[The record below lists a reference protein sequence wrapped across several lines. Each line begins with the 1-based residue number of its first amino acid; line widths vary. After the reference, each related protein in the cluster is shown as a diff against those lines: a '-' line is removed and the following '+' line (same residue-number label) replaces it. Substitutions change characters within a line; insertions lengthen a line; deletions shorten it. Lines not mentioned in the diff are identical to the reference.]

1 VTDVGVETSQADAA
15 SLSYP
20 LPADIAP
27 ADLAAELVAALPER
41 DGDQYLLYE
50 HDGQWVLAIGAL
62 AMIELDCH
70 ELRITRDGVTQ
81 RQTWSG
87 RPGPV
92 LGEAVDRLLLET
104 DQAFGWIAF
113 EFGAYRFGLQERLA
127 PQAPLA
133 RVFWPRTRIVITGDA
148 VRLCDAE
155 DRHRE
160 VVSRLLS
167 AGPPLT
173 PTASAVDVAADA
185 TDYRARVG
193 AAVAEIAAGD
203 YHKVIL
209 SRCVAVP
216 FALDFP
222 STYRLGRQHNTPARS
237 FLLRLGGFR
246 ALGYS
251 PELVAAVRGDG
262 LVVTEPL
269 AGTRAL
275 GRGAAR
281 DRQARDDLES
291 DTKEIVEHAM
301 SVRSS
306 LQEIAEVA
314 EPGSAAVVDFMAVRE
329 RGSVQ
334 HLGSTVT
341 GRLDASKDR
350 MDALETLFP
359 AVTAS
364 GIPKA
369 AGVDAILRLD
379 ESPRELY
386 SGAVVMFSADG
397 GLDAALTLRTVYEHD
412 GRTWLRA
419 GAGII
424 GASDPDREFEETCE
438 KLATLAPHLVARGE
452 VHQPTSASGER
463 SR

>member
-1 VTDVGVETSQADAA
+1 VTGVGVETSQAGAA
-15 SLSYP
+15 SLPFS
-20 LPADIAP
+20 LPADTAP

-41 DGDQYLLYE
+41 DGEQYLLYE
-50 HDGQWVLAIGAL
+50 RDGQWVLAIGAL
-62 AMIELDCH
+62 ATIELDSN
-70 ELRITRDGVTQ
+70 ELRIIRDGVTQ
-81 RQTWSG
+81 RQAWSG

-113 EFGAYRFGLQERLA
+113 EFGAYRFGLQGRLA
-127 PQAPLA
+127 PQTPLA
-133 RVFWPRTRIVITGDA
+133 RVFWPRTRIVVSDDA
-148 VRLCDAE
+148 VQLFNADN
-155 DRHRE
+155 RHRE
-160 VVSRLLS
+160 IVSRVLS
-167 AGPPLT
+167 AGPT
-173 PTASAVDVAADA
+173 PTPVASAIDVAADT

-193 AAVAEIAAGD
+193 TAIGEIAAGK

-209 SRCVAVP
+209 SRSVDVP

-222 STYRLGRQHNTPARS
+222 STYRLGRRHNTPARS
-237 FLLRLGGFR
+237 FLLQLSGFR

-251 PELVAAVRGDG
+251 PELVAAVHDDG
-262 LVVTEPL
+262 VVVTEPL

-275 GRGAAR
+275 GHGAAR
-281 DRQARDDLES
+281 DRQAREDLES
-291 DTKEIVEHAM
+291 NTKEIVEHAM

-306 LQEIAEVA
+306 LREIDEVA
-314 EPGSAAVVDFMAVRE
+314 EPGSSAVVDFMTVRE

-341 GRLDASKDR
+341 ARLDASKDR
-350 MDALETLFP
+350 MDVLETLFP

-379 ESPRELY
+379 ETPRELY

-397 GLDAALTLRTVYEHD
+397 GLDAALTLRTVYERD

-424 GASDPDREFEETCE
+424 AASDPDREFEETCE
-438 KLATLAPHLVARGE
+438 KLATLAPHLVAR
-452 VHQPTSASGER
+452 HPAL
-463 SR
+463 

>member
-1 VTDVGVETSQADAA
+1 VTEVGVESSPAGAA
-15 SLSYP
+15 SLSFP
-20 LPADIAP
+20 LPFDIDP
-27 ADLAAELVAALPER
+27 ADLAAELAAGSAEA
-41 DGDQYLLYE
+41 DGEQYLLYE
-50 HDGQWVLAIGAL
+50 RDGEWVLAIGAL
-62 AMIELDCH
+62 AIIELDRD
-70 ELRITRDGVTQ
+70 ELRIIRDGVTQ

-104 DQAFGWIAF
+104 DEAFGWIAF

-127 PQAPLA
+127 PQTPLA
-133 RVFWPRTRIVITGDA
+133 RVFWPRTRIVVSADA
-148 VRLCDAE
+148 VVLFGAE
-155 DRHRE
+155 DRHVE
-160 VVSRLLS
+160 SVSGLLS
-167 AGPPLT
+167 AGVPPLPT
-173 PTASAVDVAADA
+173 PSAVDVSADA
-185 TDYRARVG
+185 SDYRARVG
-193 AAVAEIAAGD
+193 AAIDEITAGR

-209 SRCVAVP
+209 SRCVNVP
-216 FALDFP
+216 FLLDFP
-222 STYRLGRQHNTPARS
+222 STYRVGRRHNTPARS
-237 FLLRLGGFR
+237 FLFHLGGFR

-251 PELVAAVRGDG
+251 PELVAAVHDDG
-262 LVVTEPL
+262 VVLTEPL

-281 DRQARDDLES
+281 DRQAREDLES
-291 DTKEIVEHAM
+291 NTKEIVEHAM

-306 LQEIAEVA
+306 LQEIDEVV
-314 EPGSAAVVDFMAVRE
+314 EPGSSAVVDFMTVRE

-341 GRLDASKDR
+341 GRLHASKDR

-364 GIPKA
+364 GIPKGA
-369 AGVDAILRLD
+369 SVDAILRLD

-386 SGAVVMFSADG
+386 SGAVVRFSADG
-397 GLDAALTLRTVYEHD
+397 GLDAALTLRTVYERD

-424 GASDPDREFEETCE
+424 AASDPGREFEETCE
-438 KLATLAPHLVARGE
+438 KLATLAPYLVARR
-452 VHQPTSASGER
+452 ER
-463 SR
+463 S

>member
-1 VTDVGVETSQADAA
+1 VTQVGVETSPAGAA
-15 SLSYP
+15 SLSFP
-20 LPADIAP
+20 LPAGMAP
-27 ADLAAELVAALPER
+27 ADLAAELAAALAEV
-41 DGDQYLLYE
+41 DGEEYLLYE
-50 HDGQWVLAIGAL
+50 RDGQWMLAIGAL
-62 AMIELDCH
+62 AVIELDRD
-70 ELRITRDGVTQ
+70 ELRIIQDGVTQ

-104 DQAFGWIAF
+104 VEAFGWIAF

-127 PQAPLA
+127 PQTPLA
-133 RVFWPRTRIVITGDA
+133 RVFWPRTRIVVSADA
-148 VRLCDAE
+148 VALFDAE
-155 DRHRE
+155 DRHVE
-160 VVSRLLS
+160 NVSRLLS
-167 AGPPLT
+167 AGLPPLPT
-173 PTASAVDVAADA
+173 PSAVDVSAD
-185 TDYRARVG
+185 TSDYRARVG
-193 AAVAEIAAGD
+193 AAIDEITAGD

-209 SRCVAVP
+209 SRCVNVP

-222 STYRLGRQHNTPARS
+222 STYRVGRRHNTPARS
-237 FLLRLGGFR
+237 FLLHLGGFR

-251 PELVAAVRGDG
+251 PELVAAVHHDG
-262 LVVTEPL
+262 VVVTEPL

-275 GRGAAR
+275 GRGAELDRAAR
-281 DRQARDDLES
+281 EDLES
-291 DTKEIVEHAM
+291 NTKEIVEHAM

-306 LQEIAEVA
+306 VQEIDEVA
-314 EPGSAAVVDFMAVRE
+314 EPGSSAVVDFMTVRE

-341 GRLDASKDR
+341 GRLHASKNR

-369 AGVDAILRLD
+369 ASVDAILRLD
-379 ESPRELY
+379 DCPRELY
-386 SGAVVMFSADG
+386 SGAVVRFSADG
-397 GLDAALTLRTVYEHD
+397 GLDAALTLRTVFERD

-424 GASDPDREFEETCE
+424 AASEPDREFEETCE
-438 KLATLAPHLVARGE
+438 KLTTLAPYLVERRE
-452 VHQPTSASGER
+452 TS
-463 SR
+463 

>member
-1 VTDVGVETSQADAA
+1 VTEVGVDSSPAGAA
-15 SLSYP
+15 SLSFP
-20 LPADIAP
+20 LPFDIDP
-27 ADLAAELVAALPER
+27 ADLAAELAAGSAEA
-41 DGDQYLLYE
+41 DGEQYLLYE
-50 HDGQWVLAIGAL
+50 RDGEWVLAIGTL
-62 AMIELDCH
+62 AIIELDCD
-70 ELRITRDGVTQ
+70 ELRIIRDGVTQ
-81 RQTWSG
+81 RQTWAG

-104 DQAFGWIAF
+104 DEAFGWIAF

-127 PQAPLA
+127 PQTPLA
-133 RVFWPRTRIVITGDA
+133 RVFWPRTRIVVSADA
-148 VRLCDAE
+148 VALFGAE
-155 DRHRE
+155 DRH
-160 VVSRLLS
+160 VDSVNRLLS
-167 AGPPLT
+167 AGVPPLPT
-173 PTASAVDVAADA
+173 PSAVDVSADSS
-185 TDYRARVG
+185 DYRARVR
-193 AAVAEIAAGD
+193 AAIDEITAGQ

-209 SRCVAVP
+209 SRCVNVP

-222 STYRLGRQHNTPARS
+222 STYRVGRRHNTPARS
-237 FLLRLGGFR
+237 FLFHLGGFR

-251 PELVAAVRGDG
+251 PELVAAVHDDG
-262 LVVTEPL
+262 VVLTEPL

-281 DRQARDDLES
+281 DRQAREDLES
-291 DTKEIVEHAM
+291 NTKEIVEHAM

-306 LQEIAEVA
+306 LQEIDEVV
-314 EPGSAAVVDFMAVRE
+314 EPGSSAVVDFMTVRE

-341 GRLDASKDR
+341 GRLHASKDR

-369 AGVDAILRLD
+369 ASVDAILRLD

-386 SGAVVMFSADG
+386 SGAVVRFSADG
-397 GLDAALTLRTVYEHD
+397 GLDAALTLRTVYERD

-424 GASDPDREFEETCE
+424 AASDPGREFEETCE
-438 KLATLAPHLVARGE
+438 KLATLAPYLVARR
-452 VHQPTSASGER
+452 ER
-463 SR
+463 S

>member
-81 RQTWSG
+81 RQMWSG

-193 AAVAEIAAGD
+193 AAIAEISAGD

-222 STYRLGRQHNTPARS
+222 STYRLGRRHNTPARS

-262 LVVTEPL
+262 VVVTEPL

-275 GRGAAR
+275 GHGAAR

-306 LQEIAEVA
+306 LQEITEVA

-397 GLDAALTLRTVYEHD
+397 GLDAALTLRTVYERD

-438 KLATLAPHLVARGE
+438 KLATLAPHLVARGQA
-452 VHQPTSASGER
+452 HQPTSASGER

>member
-1 VTDVGVETSQADAA
+1 
-15 SLSYP
+15 
-20 LPADIAP
+20 
-27 ADLAAELVAALPER
+27 
-41 DGDQYLLYE
+41 
-50 HDGQWVLAIGAL
+50 
-62 AMIELDCH
+62 
-70 ELRITRDGVTQ
+70 
-81 RQTWSG
+81 
-87 RPGPV
+87 
-92 LGEAVDRLLLET
+92 
-104 DQAFGWIAF
+104 
-113 EFGAYRFGLQERLA
+113 
-127 PQAPLA
+127 
-133 RVFWPRTRIVITGDA
+133 
-148 VRLCDAE
+148 
-155 DRHRE
+155 
-160 VVSRLLS
+160 VSRLLS
-167 AGPPLT
+167 AGPPLS

-193 AAVAEIAAGD
+193 AAIAEIAAGD

-222 STYRLGRQHNTPARS
+222 STYRLGRRHNTPARS

>member
-1 VTDVGVETSQADAA
+1 
-15 SLSYP
+15 
-20 LPADIAP
+20 
-27 ADLAAELVAALPER
+27 
-41 DGDQYLLYE
+41 
-50 HDGQWVLAIGAL
+50 
-62 AMIELDCH
+62 
-70 ELRITRDGVTQ
+70 
-81 RQTWSG
+81 
-87 RPGPV
+87 V

-127 PQAPLA
+127 PKTPLA
-133 RVFWPRTRIVITGDA
+133 RVFWPRTRIVVSDDA
-148 VRLCDAE
+148 VQLFNADN
-155 DRHRE
+155 HQRE
-160 VVSRLLS
+160 IVSRVLS
-167 AGPPLT
+167 AGPT
-173 PTASAVDVAADA
+173 PIPVASEIDVAADT
-185 TDYRARVG
+185 TDYRSRVG
-193 AAVAEIAAGD
+193 TAIGEIAAGK
-203 YHKVIL
+203 YRKVIL
-209 SRCVAVP
+209 SRSVDVP

-222 STYRLGRQHNTPARS
+222 STYRLGRRHNTPARS
-237 FLLRLGGFR
+237 FLLQLSGFR

-251 PELVAAVRGDG
+251 PELVAAVHDDG
-262 LVVTEPL
+262 VVVTEPL

-281 DRQARDDLES
+281 DRQAREDLES
-291 DTKEIVEHAM
+291 NTKEIVEHAM

-306 LQEIAEVA
+306 LQEIDEVA
-314 EPGSAAVVDFMAVRE
+314 EPGSSAVVDFMTVRE

-341 GRLDASKDR
+341 ARLDASKDR

-397 GLDAALTLRTVYEHD
+397 GLDAALTLRTVYERD

-424 GASDPDREFEETCE
+424 AASDPDREFEETCE
-438 KLATLAPHLVARGE
+438 KLATLAPHLVARR
-452 VHQPTSASGER
+452 AAL
-463 SR
+463 

>member
-1 VTDVGVETSQADAA
+1 VTDVGVETSQAHAA
-15 SLSYP
+15 ALSYP
-20 LPADIAP
+20 LPADIVP
-27 ADLAAELVAALPER
+27 ADLAAELAAALPER
-41 DGDQYLLYE
+41 DGEEYLLYE
-50 HDGQWVLAIGAL
+50 YDGQWVLAIGAL
-62 AMIELDCH
+62 AVIELDRD
-70 ELRITRDGVTQ
+70 ELRIIRDGVTQ
-81 RQTWSG
+81 REAWTG

-127 PQAPLA
+127 PNTPLA
-133 RVFWPRTRIVITGDA
+133 TVFWPRTRIVVTSDTVSVVDA
-148 VRLCDAE
+148 DE
-155 DRHRE
+155 RHRN
-160 VVSRLLS
+160 VVIGLLN
-167 AGPPLT
+167 AGSPLT
-173 PTASAVDVAADA
+173 PTASPVDVAAD
-185 TDYRARVG
+185 TSNYRARVG
-193 AAVAEIAAGD
+193 AAIGEIAAGG

-209 SRCVAVP
+209 SRTVNVP
-216 FALDFP
+216 FPLDFP
-222 STYRLGRQHNTPARS
+222 STYRLGRRHNTPARS

-251 PELVAAVRGDG
+251 PELVAAVDDG
-262 LVVTEPL
+262 VVVTEPL

-275 GRGAAR
+275 GRGAVR
-281 DRQARDDLES
+281 DRQAREDLES
-291 DTKEIVEHAM
+291 DSKEIVEHAM

-306 LQEIAEVA
+306 LQEITEVA

-341 GRLDASKDR
+341 GRLDASKNR

-369 AGVDAILRLD
+369 ASVDAILRLD
-379 ESPRELY
+379 EAPRELY
-386 SGAVVMFSADG
+386 SGAVVMFSANG
-397 GLDAALTLRTVYEHD
+397 RLDAALTLRTVYERD

-438 KLATLAPHLVARGE
+438 KLSTLAPHLVALR
-452 VHQPTSASGER
+452 QIP
-463 SR
+463 

>member
-1 VTDVGVETSQADAA
+1 
-15 SLSYP
+15 LSFA
-20 LPADIAP
+20 LPFDIDP
-27 ADLAAELVAALPER
+27 ADLAAELAAGSAEA
-41 DGDQYLLYE
+41 DGEQYLLYE
-50 HDGQWVLAIGAL
+50 RDGEWVLAIGAL
-62 AMIELDCH
+62 AIIELDRD
-70 ELRITRDGVTQ
+70 ELRIIRDGVTQ

-104 DQAFGWIAF
+104 DEAFGWIAF

-127 PQAPLA
+127 PQTPLA
-133 RVFWPRTRIVITGDA
+133 RVFWPRTRIVVSADA
-148 VRLCDAE
+148 VALFGAE
-155 DRHRE
+155 DRHVE
-160 VVSRLLS
+160 SVSRLLS
-167 AGPPLT
+167 AGVPPLPT
-173 PTASAVDVAADA
+173 PSAVDVSADA
-185 TDYRARVG
+185 SDYRARVR
-193 AAVAEIAAGD
+193 AAIDEIIAGQ

-209 SRCVAVP
+209 SRCVDVP

-222 STYRLGRQHNTPARS
+222 STYRVGRRHNTPARS
-237 FLLRLGGFR
+237 FLFHLGGFR

-251 PELVAAVRGDG
+251 PELVAAVHDDG
-262 LVVTEPL
+262 VVLTEPL

-281 DRQARDDLES
+281 DRQAREDLES

-306 LQEIAEVA
+306 LQEIDEVV
-314 EPGSAAVVDFMAVRE
+314 EPGSSAVVDFMTVRE

-341 GRLDASKDR
+341 GRLHASKDR

-369 AGVDAILRLD
+369 ASVDAILRLD

-386 SGAVVMFSADG
+386 SGAVVRFSADG
-397 GLDAALTLRTVYEHD
+397 GLDAALTLRTVYERD

-424 GASDPDREFEETCE
+424 AASDPGREFEETCE
-438 KLATLAPHLVARGE
+438 KLATLAPYLVARRD
-452 VHQPTSASGER
+452 R
-463 SR
+463 S

>member
-1 VTDVGVETSQADAA
+1 VTGVDVEATQASAE
-15 SLSYP
+15 SLPFS
-20 LPADIAP
+20 LPVGTAP

-41 DGDQYLLYE
+41 DGEQYLLYE
-50 HDGQWVLAIGAL
+50 RDGQWVLAIGAL
-62 AMIELDCH
+62 ATIELDSD
-70 ELRITRDGVTQ
+70 ELRIIRDGVTQ
-81 RQTWSG
+81 RATWSG

-113 EFGAYRFGLQERLA
+113 EFGAYRFGLQGRLA
-127 PQAPLA
+127 PQTPLA
-133 RVFWPRTRIVITGDA
+133 RVFWPRTRIVVSDDA
-148 VRLCDAE
+148 VQLFNADNH
-155 DRHRE
+155 HRE
-160 VVSRLLS
+160 IVSRVLS
-167 AGPPLT
+167 AGPT
-173 PTASAVDVAADA
+173 PTPVACEIDVAADT

-193 AAVAEIAAGD
+193 TAIGEIAAGK

-209 SRCVAVP
+209 SRSVDVP

-222 STYRLGRQHNTPARS
+222 ATYRLGRRHNTPARS
-237 FLLRLGGFR
+237 FLLQLSGFR

-251 PELVAAVRGDG
+251 PELVAAVHDDG
-262 LVVTEPL
+262 VVVTEPL

-281 DRQARDDLES
+281 DRQAREDLES
-291 DTKEIVEHAM
+291 NTKEIVEHAM

-306 LQEIAEVA
+306 LQEIDEVA
-314 EPGSAAVVDFMAVRE
+314 EPGSSAVVDFMTVRE

-341 GRLDASKDR
+341 ARLDASKDR

-364 GIPKA
+364 GIPKG

-397 GLDAALTLRTVYEHD
+397 GLDAALTLRTVYERD

-424 GASDPDREFEETCE
+424 AGSDPDREFEETCE
-438 KLATLAPHLVARGE
+438 KLATLAPHLVARRA
-452 VHQPTSASGER
+452 TL
-463 SR
+463 

>member
-1 VTDVGVETSQADAA
+1 VTEVGVETSQTGAA

-41 DGDQYLLYE
+41 DGEQYLLYE
-50 HDGQWVLAIGAL
+50 QDGEWMLAIGAL
-62 AMIELDCH
+62 AMIELDRD
-70 ELRITRDGVTQ
+70 ELRIIRDGVTQ

-127 PQAPLA
+127 PQAALA
-133 RVFWPRTRIVITGDA
+133 RVFWPRARIVVTDDA
-148 VRLCDAE
+148 VRLFDAE
-155 DRHRE
+155 ERHRE
-160 VVSRLLS
+160 IVSRLLRE
-167 AGPPLT
+167 GLPPT
-173 PTASAVDVAADA
+173 PTASAVDVIAD
-185 TDYRARVG
+185 TTNYRARVG
-193 AAVAEIAAGD
+193 AAIGEIVAGD

-209 SRCVAVP
+209 SRSVAVP
-216 FALDFP
+216 FPLDFP
-222 STYRLGRQHNTPARS
+222 STYRLGRRHNTPARS

-251 PELVAAVRGDG
+251 PELVAAVREDG
-262 LVVTEPL
+262 MVVTEPL

-275 GRGAAR
+275 GRGSAR

-291 DTKEIVEHAM
+291 NTKEIVEHAM

-306 LQEIAEVA
+306 LQEITEIA
-314 EPGSAAVVDFMAVRE
+314 EPGTAAVVDFMTVRE

-341 GRLDASKDR
+341 GRLDAAKDR

-369 AGVDAILRLD
+369 TSVDAILRLD
-379 ESPRELY
+379 ENPRELY
-386 SGAVVMFSADG
+386 SGAVVVFSANG
-397 GLDAALTLRTVYEHD
+397 GLDAALTLRTVYERD

-438 KLATLAPHLVARGE
+438 KLATLAPHLVARR
-452 VHQPTSASGER
+452 QSL
-463 SR
+463 

>member
-1 VTDVGVETSQADAA
+1 MTEVGVETSPAAAA
-15 SLSYP
+15 SSLSFP
-20 LPADIAP
+20 LPPGVAP
-27 ADLAAELVAALPER
+27 ADLAAELAAALPER
-41 DGDQYLLYE
+41 DGEEYLLYE
-50 HDGQWVLAIGAL
+50 RDGQWILAVGVL
-62 AMIELDCH
+62 AMIELDRD
-70 ELRITRDGVTQ
+70 ELRIIRDNVTQ

-113 EFGAYRFGLQERLA
+113 EFGAYRFGLQEQLA

-133 RVFWPRTRIVITGDA
+133 RVFWPRTRIVVTDDA
-148 VRLCDAE
+148 VQVYDAD
-155 DRHRE
+155 DRQRDT
-160 VVSRLLS
+160 VVELLAS
-167 AGPPLT
+167 GLPPA
-173 PTASAVDVAADA
+173 PSASAIDVAADA
-185 TDYRARVG
+185 GDYRARVG
-193 AAVAEIAAGD
+193 TAIAEIAAGR

-209 SRCVAVP
+209 SRSLDVP

-222 STYRLGRQHNTPARS
+222 STYRLGRRHNTPARS
-237 FLLRLGGFR
+237 FLLRLSGFR

-251 PELVAAVRGDG
+251 PELVAAVHDDG
-262 LVVTEPL
+262 VVVTEPL

-275 GRGAAR
+275 GRGATR
-281 DRQARDDLES
+281 DSQARNDLQTDS
-291 DTKEIVEHAM
+291 KEIVEHAM

-306 LQEIAEVA
+306 LLEIAEVA
-314 EPGSAAVVDFMAVRE
+314 EPGTAAVIDFMTVRE

-364 GIPKA
+364 GVPKA
-369 AGVDAILRLD
+369 ASVDAILRLD
-379 ESPRELY
+379 EGPRELY

-397 GLDAALTLRTVYEHD
+397 GLDAALTLRTAYERD

-424 GASDPDREFEETCE
+424 SGSDPDREFEETCE
-438 KLATLAPHLVARGE
+438 KLATLAPHLVARH
-452 VHQPTSASGER
+452 VP
-463 SR
+463 

>member
-1 VTDVGVETSQADAA
+1 MTEVDVEANQAFAA
-15 SLSYP
+15 SLPFS
-20 LPADIAP
+20 LPVDTAP

-41 DGDQYLLYE
+41 DGEQYLLYE
-50 HDGQWVLAIGAL
+50 RDGRWVLAIGAL
-62 AMIELDCH
+62 ATIELDSN
-70 ELRITRDGVTQ
+70 ELRIIRDGVTQ

-113 EFGAYRFGLQERLA
+113 EFGAYRFGLQDRLS
-127 PQAPLA
+127 PRTPLA
-133 RVFWPRTRIVITGDA
+133 RVFWPRTRIVVSDDA
-148 VRLCDAE
+148 IQLFNADNH
-155 DRHRE
+155 HRE
-160 VVSRLLS
+160 IVSRVLS
-167 AGPPLT
+167 AGPT
-173 PTASAVDVAADA
+173 PTPVASEIDVAADT
-185 TDYRARVG
+185 TDYRARVSTAIG
-193 AAVAEIAAGD
+193 EIAAGK

-209 SRCVAVP
+209 SRSVDVP

-222 STYRLGRQHNTPARS
+222 STYRLGRRHNTPARS
-237 FLLRLGGFR
+237 FLLQLSGFR

-251 PELVAAVRGDG
+251 PELVAAVQDDG
-262 LVVTEPL
+262 VVVTEPL

-281 DRQARDDLES
+281 DRQAREELES
-291 DTKEIVEHAM
+291 NTKEIVEHAM

-306 LQEIAEVA
+306 LQEIDEVA
-314 EPGSAAVVDFMAVRE
+314 EPGSSAVVDFMTVRE

-341 GRLDASKDR
+341 ARLDASKDR

-397 GLDAALTLRTVYEHD
+397 GLDAALTLRTVYERD

-424 GASDPDREFEETCE
+424 AASDPDREFEETCE
-438 KLATLAPHLVARGE
+438 KLATLAPHLVARR
-452 VHQPTSASGER
+452 AAL
-463 SR
+463 

>member
-1 VTDVGVETSQADAA
+1 
-15 SLSYP
+15 
-20 LPADIAP
+20 LPAEIAP

-41 DGDQYLLYE
+41 DGEQYLLYE
-50 HDGQWVLAIGAL
+50 YEGRWVLAIGAL
-62 AMIELDCH
+62 AMIELDRD
-70 ELRITRDGVTQ
+70 ELRIIRDGVTQ
-81 RQTWSG
+81 RETWSG
-87 RPGPV
+87 RPGLV

-133 RVFWPRTRIVITGDA
+133 RVFWPRTRIVVTDDA

-160 VVSRLLS
+160 IVNRLLS
-167 AGPPLT
+167 AGPPPT
-173 PTASAVDVAADA
+173 PTASAIDVAADT

-193 AAVAEIAAGD
+193 AAIAEIAAGD

-222 STYRLGRQHNTPARS
+222 STYRLGRRHNTPARS

-251 PELVAAVRGDG
+251 PELVAAVHGDG
-262 LVVTEPL
+262 VEVTEPL

-275 GRGAAR
+275 GRGTAR
-281 DRQARDDLES
+281 DRQARDELES
-291 DTKEIVEHAM
+291 NTKEIVEHAM

-306 LQEIAEVA
+306 LREIAEVA

-350 MDALETLFP
+350 MDALATLFP

-369 AGVDAILRLD
+369 ASVEAILRLD

-386 SGAVVMFSADG
+386 SGAVVVFSADG
-397 GLDAALTLRTVYEHD
+397 GLDAALTLRSVFERD

-424 GASDPDREFEETCE
+424 GASDPGREFEETCE

-452 VHQPTSASGER
+452 AHQPASASGEL

>member
-1 VTDVGVETSQADAA
+1 VTEVGVKASPVGAA
-15 SLSYP
+15 SLSFP
-20 LPADIAP
+20 LPTEIAP
-27 ADLAAELVAALPER
+27 ADLAAQLAAALPER
-41 DGDQYLLYE
+41 DGEEYLLYE
-50 HDGQWVLAIGAL
+50 HDGQWVLAAGAL
-62 AMIELDCH
+62 AMVELDRD
-70 ELRITRDGVTQ
+70 EVRIIRDGVTQ

-92 LGEAVDRLLLET
+92 LGEAIDRLLLET
-104 DQAFGWIAF
+104 DQAFGWISF
-113 EFGAYRFGLQERLA
+113 EFGVYRFGLQDRLA

-133 RVFWPRTRIVITGDA
+133 RVFWPRTRIVITDDA
-148 VRLCDAE
+148 VRLFDGE

-160 VVSRLLS
+160 IVGRLLS
-167 AGPPLT
+167 EGLPAAPP
-173 PTASAVDVAADA
+173 ASAIEVAADT
-185 TDYRARVG
+185 TDYRGRVG
-193 AAVAEIAAGD
+193 AAIDEIVAGR

-209 SRCVAVP
+209 SRCIDVP

-222 STYRLGRQHNTPARS
+222 STYRLARQHNTPARS

-251 PELVAAVRGDG
+251 PEVVAAVHENGV
-262 LVVTEPL
+262 VVTEPL

-281 DRQARDDLES
+281 DRQARDELES
-291 DTKEIVEHAM
+291 DSKEIVEHAM

-306 LQEIAEVA
+306 LREITEVA
-314 EPGSAAVVDFMAVRE
+314 KPGSAAVIDFMTVRE

-350 MDALETLFP
+350 MDALEALFP

-369 AGVDAILRLD
+369 ASLDAILRLD

-397 GLDAALTLRTVYEHD
+397 GLDAALTLRAAYERD

-438 KLATLAPHLVARGE
+438 KLATLAPHLVAQRR
-452 VHQPTSASGER
+452 AR
-463 SR
+463 